1 MIKKLGASVLLAA
14 ALVGVSVAPATAA
27 SDGAMR
33 TMCVMCWPTPGAK

>member
-27 SDGAMR
+27 PDGGLR
-33 TMCVMCWPTPGAK
+33 TMCAKCLPTPGAK